1 MFVLGITG
9 GIGSGKSTV
18 SGILKDRGLKV
29 LDADQLSREVTAVG
43 GIALP
48 EIEEIFGNRAIASDG
63 SMNRKYVSSV
73 VFSDNTKL
81 DILSSII
88 HKYVLQYI
96 AEDIEKERV
105 RGTKCIV
112 LDVPIP
118 VKKGFCDKCNQ
129 IWVVTCDENVRIKR
143 LIDRGLTK
151 EDAQRRI
158 AVQMTDEEYLSL
170 GDFEINNSGTLDELY
185 DRTEELIKSE
195 LFERG
200 IRI

>member
-48 EIEEIFGNRAIASDG
+48 EIVEVFGNRAIASDG